1 MATQKQYLNL
11 LRGCLFLIV
20 VFLANFT
27 PIANATENNFIKV
40 DKNTNLEIYEWTHR
54 PVVVFAN
61 SDKDPN
67 FISQIEFL
75 SEDIKALL
83 ERDIIVLIDTDP
95 KMSSSLRKKLRPHG
109 FAFVLIGKDGQ
120 VKLRKPSPWNIREIA
135 RVVDKMPIRQQEIA
149 QEKQEK
155 RNNDS
160 GYSCI
165 CHVFYMLN

>member
-11 LRGCLFLIV
+11 LRGFLFLIG

-40 DKNTNLEIYEWTHR
+40 DQNTNLEIYEWTHR
-54 PVVVFAN
+54 PVVIFAN

-75 SEDIKALL
+75 SEDTTALL
-83 ERDIIVLIDTDP
+83 ERDIIVLTDTDP
-95 KMSSSLRKKLRPHG
+95 KLSSSLRKKLRPHG

-149 QEKQEK
+149 RKKQEK
-155 RNNDS
+155 RD
-160 GYSCI
+160 
-165 CHVFYMLN
+165 

>member
-11 LRGCLFLIV
+11 LRGFLFLIG

-54 PVVVFAN
+54 PVVIFAN

-83 ERDIIVLIDTDP
+83 ERDIVVLIDTNP
-95 KMSSSLRKKLRPHG
+95 KVVFFSSKKIKTPRLPLS
-109 FAFVLIGKDGQ
+109 F
-120 VKLRKPSPWNIREIA
+120 
-135 RVVDKMPIRQQEIA
+135 
-149 QEKQEK
+149 
-155 RNNDS
+155 
-160 GYSCI
+160 
-165 CHVFYMLN
+165 

>member
-11 LRGCLFLIV
+11 LRGFLFLIG
-20 VFLANFT
+20 VFLANFM

-54 PVVVFAN
+54 PVVIFAN

-83 ERDIIVLIDTDP
+83 ERDIVVLVDTNP
-95 KMSSSLRKKLRPHG
+95 KLSSSLRKKLRPHG

-149 QEKQEK
+149 RKKQEK
-155 RNNDS
+155 RD
-160 GYSCI
+160 
-165 CHVFYMLN
+165 